1 MGMTF
6 CPQARRF
13 SAAILTDCK
22 GKQRSM
28 RAKRPLRRVRNTY
41 GNTAQFPPNGLSTAP
56 AAAALRIMRYC
67 LIKVTYYS
75 LFASSVSS
83 WSHTALKL

>member
-1 MGMTF
+1 MGITF
-6 CPQARRF
+6 CPQERRF
-13 SAAILTDCK
+13 SAAILTDYK

-28 RAKRPLRRVRNTY
+28 RAKRPLRRC
-41 GNTAQFPPNGLSTAP
+41 A
-56 AAAALRIMRYC
+56 I
-67 LIKVTYYS
+67 LIKVTYYP

>member
-1 MGMTF
+1 MGVTF
-6 CPQARRF
+6 CPQAKRF

-28 RAKRPLRRVRNTY
+28 RVKRPPRQC
-41 GNTAQFPPNGLSTAP
+41 A
-56 AAAALRIMRYC
+56 M
-67 LIKVTYYS
+67 LIKVTYYP